1 MPHRQTSK
9 KEGALLSAVSIQV
22 KSRTVGALLCT
33 CAIALAGAIPAG
45 LASAQSAAASDAPAQ
60 SGLEEVI
67 VTAQKRSQDVVA
79 IPSSISVLTGA
90 ALKEQQIAS
99 YDDITR
105 AVPGVSFS
113 AGGAPGLNFLEM
125 RGVSSTSGAATV
137 GIYLDEVPLNVRS
150 TNYDGNTE
158 LKLFDID
165 RVEVLRG
172 PQGTLYGASSMGG
185 TIRFIPKAPDLE
197 NFGGEV
203 TLGIGG
209 TYHGGLNYASEAVV
223 NAPILQDR
231 LAVRA
236 GISWSQDS
244 GYINNLD
251 YFTLKPQIQGTNDE
265 RPLVGRIAALY
276 ELNDDWSLTG
286 AVFFQRDNLADTSD
300 FYPFLGGLW
309 EQNKQT
315 REGSHDSVAVPSLT
329 VKGDLGFAQLTTVT
343 SYFWR
348 HFDRETDGQYF
359 GSYAF
364 AHFFL
369 DYAYP
374 EKAAQNDAIIGNL
387 PGPTTYAITHH
398 QVTQEVRLASPDNN
412 DSPFRWVGG
421 FYYSTYW
428 DERHDYGFNPGL
440 NAAFKDIYGFSI
452 EDSVFGYGPGGP
464 AVFANDMTYI
474 EQIRDNEQQYALF
487 GQLEMDLLPTL
498 HFAAGLRYQYARSQE
513 LFQASLFYAI
523 GNDKPFNSV
532 SKDYAFTPK
541 FSLTYDVAE
550 KSTIYAT
557 ISKGFRNGGPTGP
570 DPNGPGNICAADYAS
585 FGIKNPPTTYGPD
598 TIWNYEIGTKARLL
612 DNTLSIN
619 VSGYYIDWKNI
630 QQNIYL
636 PTCGF
641 NFTSNVGNAEI
652 FGAEWEVLYQPTAGL
667 KLGLNG
673 SIERAQILS
682 SRNPQTVPVDSK
694 IIFVPDWTIDVT
706 AEYSYPIDDVYLAF
720 VRADYDYTGP
730 SHGSYQVL
738 NPNYK
743 DRSYGVL
750 NGTIGLEWDNWTA
763 SLFAKNLTNDHK
775 IIQEPQINSVYGGY
789 TVRPLTY
796 GASVKRTF

>member
-1 MPHRQTSK
+1 M
-9 KEGALLSAVSIQV
+9 LSAVSTQGKPSIL
-22 KSRTVGALLCT
+22 RALLSS
-33 CAIALAGAIPAG
+33 CAIAMASAIPATS
-45 LASAQSAAASDAPAQ
+45 ASAQATAGADASPQ
-60 SGLEEVI
+60 SGLDEVI
-67 VTAQKRSQDVVA
+67 VTAQKRSQDVQA
-79 IPSSISVLTGA
+79 IPTSISVLTGY
-90 ALKEQQIAS
+90 ALKQQQIAS

-113 AGGAPGLNFLEM
+113 AGGSPGLNFLEM

-137 GIYLDEVPLNVRS
+137 GIYLDEVPLNVRNS
-150 TNYDGNTE
+150 SYDGNTE

-185 TIRFIPKAPDLE
+185 TIRFIPNAPDLE

-203 TLGIGG
+203 TLGLGG

-223 NAPILQDR
+223 NVPVVQDR

-236 GISWSQDS
+236 GISWSDDS
-244 GYINNLD
+244 GYINNLS
-251 YFTLKPQIQGTNDE
+251 YFTLKPQISGTNDE

-276 ELNDDWSLTG
+276 ELSDDWSATG
-286 AVFFQRDNLADTSD
+286 AIFFQRDNLADNFD
-300 FYPFLGGLW
+300 FYPALGLW
-309 EQNKQT
+309 NQNKQT

-329 VKGDLGFAQLTTVT
+329 IKGDLGFAQLTTVT

-348 HFDRETDGQYF
+348 QYNRETDGQYF
-359 GSYAF
+359 GSYAL
-364 AHFFL
+364 AHFYL

-374 EKAAQNDAIIGNL
+374 DKTAQNDAIIGNL
-387 PGPTTYAITHH
+387 PGPSTYEITHH
-398 QVTQEVRLASPDNN
+398 QVTQEVRLASPDDNN
-412 DSPFRWVGG
+412 SPIRWVGG
-421 FYYSTYW
+421 LYYSTYW
-428 DERHDYGFNPGL
+428 DERDDYGSSPGL
-440 NAAFKDIYGFSI
+440 GAAFEDIYGFGI
-452 EDSVFGYGPGGP
+452 ENSVFGNGPGGP
-464 AVFANDMTYI
+464 AEFPDDMTYM
-474 EQIRDNEQQYALF
+474 ERARDNEQDYAVF
-487 GQLEMDLLPTL
+487 GQLELDLLPTL
-498 HFAAGLRYQYARSQE
+498 HAAIGARYQYARSQE
-513 LFQASLFYAI
+513 LFKASYFYAI
-523 GNDKPFNSV
+523 GNSAPFDSV

-550 KSTIYAT
+550 KSTIYTT

-570 DPNGPGNICAADYAS
+570 DPSGPGNICAGDYGS

-598 TIWNYEIGTKARLL
+598 SLWNYEIGTKSRLL
-612 DNTLSIN
+612 DNTLSVNI
-619 VSGYYIDWKNI
+619 SGYYIDWKNI

-641 NFTSNVGNAEI
+641 NFTTNVGSAEI
-652 FGAEWEVLYQPTAGL
+652 FGTEWELLYQPVAAL

-673 SIERAQILS
+673 SLERAQITS

-694 IIFVPDWTIDVT
+694 IIFVPDWTLDMS
-706 AEYSYPIDDVYLAF
+706 AEYSYPITDVYLGF

-730 SHGSYQVL
+730 SHGSYQVT

-750 NGTIGLEWDNWTA
+750 NGTIGLEWDSWTA
-763 SLFAKNLTNDHK
+763 TLFAKNLTNDHK

-796 GASVKRTF
+796 GASVKKTF

>member
-1 MPHRQTSK
+1 M
-9 KEGALLSAVSIQV
+9 LSAVSPQN
-22 KSRTVGALLCT
+22 KSHAVRVLLST
-33 CAIALAGAIPAG
+33 CAIALVSLVAPKAA
-45 LASAQSAAASDAPAQ
+45 LAQSASAQAAPQ
-60 SGLEEVI
+60 SGELEEVI
-67 VTAQKRSQDVVA
+67 VTSQKRTQDVQA
-79 IPSSISVLTGA
+79 IPASISVLSGY
-90 ALKEQQIAS
+90 ALKQQQIAS

-105 AVPGVSFS
+105 AIPGVSFS
-113 AGGAPGLNFLEM
+113 AGGAPGLSFLEM
-125 RGVSSTSGAATV
+125 RGVSSTSGASTV
-137 GIYLDEVPLNVRS
+137 GIYLDEVPLNVRN

-165 RVEVLRG
+165 RVEILRG

-203 TLGIGG
+203 TLGLGG
-209 TYHGGLNYASEAVV
+209 TYHGDLNYSSEAVV
-223 NAPILQDR
+223 NVPIVQDK
-231 LAVRA
+231 LAIRG

-244 GYINNLD
+244 GYINNLN
-251 YFTLKPQIQGTNDE
+251 YFTLKPRISDTNTE
-265 RPLVGRIAALY
+265 RPLVGRIAALF
-276 ELNDDWSLTG
+276 EPSDDWSFTG
-286 AVFFQRDNLADTSD
+286 AVFFQRDNLGDTSD

-315 REGSHDSVAVPSLT
+315 RESSHDTVAVPSLT
-329 VKGDLGFAQLTTVT
+329 IKGDLGFAQLSTVT

-348 HFDRETDGQYF
+348 QYDRETDGQYF

-374 EKAAQNDAIIGNL
+374 DKAAQNDAIIGNL

-398 QVTQEVRLASPDNN
+398 QVSQEIRLSSPDDTN
-412 DSPFRWVGG
+412 SPFRWVGG
-421 FYYSTYW
+421 LYYSTYW

-440 NAAFKDIYGFSI
+440 NAAFEKIYGYSI

-464 AVFANDMTYI
+464 PVFSNDMTYI
-474 EQIRDNEQQYALF
+474 EQIRDNEQQYAVF
-487 GQLEMDLLPTL
+487 GQVEYDILPTL
-498 HFAAGLRYQYARSQE
+498 HAAAGFRYQYARSQE
-513 LFQASLFYAI
+513 LFKASLFYAV
-523 GNDKPFNSV
+523 GNSAPFDSV

-541 FSLTYDVAE
+541 FSLTYDIAD
-550 KSTIYAT
+550 KSTVYAT

-570 DPNGPGNICAADYAS
+570 DPNGPGNICANDYTS
-585 FGIKNPPTTYGPD
+585 FGINNPPTKYGPD
-598 TIWNYEIGTKARLL
+598 TLWNYEIGTKTRML
-612 DNTLSIN
+612 DNTLSVN
-619 VSGYYIDWKNI
+619 VSGYYIDWQNI

-641 NFTSNVGNAEI
+641 NFTTNVGDAEI
-652 FGAEWEVLYQPTAGL
+652 YGAEWEVLYEPIPAL
-667 KLGLNG
+667 KLGMNG
-673 SIERAQILS
+673 SIEHAQITS
-682 SRNPQTVPVDSK
+682 SNNPQTVPVDSK
-694 IIFVPDWTIDVT
+694 IIFVPDWTIDISG
-706 AEYSYPIDDVYLAF
+706 EYSFPINDLYLGF

-730 SHGSYQVL
+730 SHGNYQVY

-743 DRSYGVL
+743 DRGYGVL
-750 NGTIGLEWDNWTA
+750 NGTVGVEWDSWTA

-796 GASVKRTF
+796 GVSLKKTF

>member
-1 MPHRQTSK
+1 LLSAISTQVNYRTVR
-9 KEGALLSAVSIQV
+9 ALLSS
-22 KSRTVGALLCT
+22 
-33 CAIALAGAIPAG
+33 CAIALASTIPSG
-45 LASAQSAAASDAPAQ
+45 TASAQTAAADTPSQ
-60 SGLEEVI
+60 SGQLEEVI
-67 VTAQKRSQDVVA
+67 VTAQKRTQDVQA
-79 IPSSISVLTGA
+79 IPTSISVLTGF
-90 ALKEQQIAS
+90 ALKEEQIAS

-185 TIRFIPKAPDLE
+185 TIRFIPNAPNLE

-203 TLGIGG
+203 TLGLGG
-209 TYHGGLNYASEAVV
+209 TYHGDLNYASEAVV
-223 NAPILQDR
+223 NVPIVQDR

-244 GYINNLD
+244 GYINNLNF
-251 YFTLKPQIQGTNDE
+251 FTGKPQINGTNTE

-276 ELNDDWSLTG
+276 ELNDDWSFTP
-286 AVFFQRDNLADTSD
+286 AIFFQRDNLGDTSD

-315 REGSHDSVAVPSLT
+315 REASHDTVAVPSLT
-329 VKGDLGFAQLTTVT
+329 IKGDLGFAQLTTVT
-343 SYFWR
+343 AYFWR
-348 HFDRETDGQYF
+348 QYNRETDGQYF
-359 GSYAF
+359 GSYAL
-364 AHFFL
+364 AHFYL
-369 DYAYP
+369 DSAYP
-374 EKAAQNDAIIGNL
+374 QYQAQNDSIIGNL
-387 PGPTTYAITHH
+387 PGPTTYEITHH
-398 QVTQEVRLASPDNN
+398 QVSQEVRLSSPDDNN
-412 DSPFRWVGG
+412 SPLRWVGG
-421 FYYSTYW
+421 IYYSTYW

-440 NAAFKDIYGFSI
+440 NAAFEKIYGFSI
-452 EDSVFGYGPGGP
+452 EDSVFGNGPGGP
-464 AVFANDMTYI
+464 AEFANDMTYI
-474 EQIRDNEQQYALF
+474 EQIRDNEQDYALF
-487 GQLEMDLLPTL
+487 GQLELDLLPTL
-498 HFAAGLRYQYARSQE
+498 HAAAGFRYQYARSQE
-513 LFQASLFYAI
+513 LFKASLFYAI
-523 GNDKPFNSV
+523 GNSAPFDSV

-541 FSLTYDVAE
+541 FSLTYDVAD

-570 DPNGPGNICAADYAS
+570 DPNGPGNICANDYAS
-585 FGIKNPPTTYGPD
+585 FGIANPPTKYGPD
-598 TIWNYEIGTKARLL
+598 TLWNYEIGTKSRLL
-612 DNTLSIN
+612 DNTLSVN
-619 VSGYYIDWKNI
+619 LSGYYISWRNI

-641 NFTSNVGNAEI
+641 NFTSNVGNAEVY
-652 FGAEWEVLYQPTAGL
+652 GAEWEVLYEPIPAL

-673 SIERAQILS
+673 SIESARITS
-682 SRNPQTVPVDSK
+682 SNNPQTVPVGSE
-694 IIFVPDWTIDVT
+694 IIFVPNWTIDVS
-706 AEYSYPIDDVYLAF
+706 AEYSYPITDLYLGF
-720 VRADYDYTGP
+720 VRADYDFTGP
-730 SHGSYQVL
+730 SHGSYQVY

-743 DRSYGVL
+743 DREYGVL
-750 NGTIGLEWDNWTA
+750 NGTIGVEWDTWTA
-763 SLFAKNLTNDHK
+763 SLFGKNLTNDHK

-796 GASVKRTF
+796 GVSVKTTF